1 MTSSPTVYAVTLSW
15 NRRDDTLACLASLA
29 ASNYASLVCVLVDN
43 ASSDG
48 TVAAVRAAY
57 ADGAQPPVVVIE
69 NPVNSGYAAGV
80 VIGIR
85 YALAQGADFV
95 WIVDNDA
102 VVAPETLCVMLQAQQ
117 QNPSAMALTPKV
129 MFFSRPDVIWS
140 MGYDCRPIT
149 LARTQSWEGQPAA
162 LATGPRRP
170 TTYAPCC
177 GLLVK
182 REVWEQ
188 IGLLDTGFFIYY
200 EDLDFCLRLRD
211 AHLQLYSVPEA
222 VMWHKVSASAGE
234 GSPRQ
239 KYHLARSSVR
249 FYRKHTAGWL
259 LPLIFLYRLGSALR
273 TTGRAWRLRR
283 PDVVRAYW
291 RGLGDGWRDL
301 SGETV

>member
-1 MTSSPTVYAVTLSW
+1 MSSSPLVYAVTLSW
-15 NRRDDTLACLASLA
+15 NRREDTLACLASLT
-29 ASNYASLVCVLVDN
+29 ASEYANLVCVLVDN

-48 TVAAVRAAY
+48 TVEAVRSVY
-57 ADGAQPPVVVIE
+57 PQVSVIE
-69 NPVNSGYAAGV
+69 NPINSGYAAGV
-80 VIGIR
+80 TIGIR
-85 YALAQGADFV
+85 YALEQGADFV

-102 VVAPETLCVMLQAQQ
+102 VVAPDTLTVMLEAQQ
-117 QNPSAMALTPKV
+117 QDPLAAALTPKV
-129 MFFSRPDVIWS
+129 MFFARPDVIWS

-149 LARTQSWEGQPAA
+149 LARTHSWEGQPADRA
-162 LATGPRRP
+162 DGARRP

-211 AHLQLYSVPEA
+211 AHIQLYSVPTA
-222 VMWHKVSASAGE
+222 MMWHKVSASAGE
-234 GSPRQ
+234 GSPLQ

-249 FYRKHTAGWL
+249 FYRKHTPAWL

-273 TTGRAWRLRR
+273 TTGRALQHRR
-283 PDVVRAYW
+283 SDVVRAYW
-291 RGLGDGWRDL
+291 RGLRDGWRDL
-301 SGETV
+301 SWKTA